1 MEQRGLRPTS
11 PGVIKKTRDSVS
23 LWSMRSSL
31 AELEELY
38 REKYFGFRNALATIT
53 GDQQSAHDVLQEA
66 FVQAIKKRK
75 SFREEGSLAGWVWRI
90 AFRLALR
97 DKRRRRF
104 LPDSDLDISLLDLSL
119 PEPSFHPDLE
129 LAIRELP
136 PRQRLF
142 VFLRYFADLEYADIA
157 ATCDVSVGTV
167 GAALTK
173 AREALLKSLS
183 DERAIAECLPTF
195 DARSEQ

>member
-1 MEQRGLRPTS
+1 VKST
-11 PGVIKKTRDSVS
+11 
-23 LWSMRSSL
+23 L

-104 LPDSDLDISLLDLSL
+104 LLDSDLDISLLDLSL
-119 PEPSFHPDLE
+119 PEPSFHPDLA

-157 ATCDVSVGTV
+157 EACDVSVGTV

-173 AREALLKSLS
+173 AREALLGSLS
-183 DERAIAECLPTF
+183 DERALTDCVPTF
-195 DARSEQ
+195 DARDEK

>member
-1 MEQRGLRPTS
+1 
-11 PGVIKKTRDSVS
+11 VDAA
-23 LWSMRSSL
+23 L
-31 AELEELY
+31 AELEDLY

-66 FVQAIKKRK
+66 FVQAIKQQK
-75 SFREEGSLAGWVWRI
+75 SFRGEGSLAGWVWRI

-97 DKRRRRF
+97 HKHHQRS
-104 LPDSDLDISLLDLSL
+104 LPGADPDLSLVDPSL
-119 PEPSFHPDLE
+119 PEPSLHPELA

-142 VFLRYFADLEYADIA
+142 VFLRYFADLDYSDIA
-157 ATCDVSVGTV
+157 EACDVSAGTV

-173 AREALLKSLS
+173 AREALLRSLS
-183 DERAIAECLPTF
+183 NEPAIADRLPTIEL
-195 DARSEQ
+195 RNER

>member
-1 MEQRGLRPTS
+1 MNST
-11 PGVIKKTRDSVS
+11 
-23 LWSMRSSL
+23 L
-31 AELEELY
+31 AELEGLY
-38 REKYFGFRNALATIT
+38 REKYFGFRNALAAIT

-75 SFREEGSLAGWVWRI
+75 SYREDGSLAGWVWRI

-97 DKRRRRF
+97 DKRRPRF
-104 LPDSDLDISLLDLSL
+104 LLGSDLDISLLDLSL
-119 PEPSFHPDLE
+119 PEPSFHPDLA

-157 ATCDVSVGTV
+157 AACDVSVGTV

-173 AREALLKSLS
+173 ARGALLKSLS

>member
-1 MEQRGLRPTS
+1 
-11 PGVIKKTRDSVS
+11 
-23 LWSMRSSL
+23 MRSSL

-104 LPDSDLDISLLDLSL
+104 LILDSDPDISLLDLSL
-119 PEPSFHPDLE
+119 PEPSFHPDLA

-142 VFLRYFADLEYADIA
+142 VFLRYFADLEYTDIA
-157 ATCDVSVGTV
+157 AACDVSVGTV
-167 GAALTK
+167 GAALSK
-173 AREALLKSLS
+173 AREALLGSLS
-183 DERAIAECLPTF
+183 NEQATADCLPAF
-195 DARSEQ
+195 DARNEQ